1 MTARTI
7 CDMAAEALSEYAGHR
22 IFAPLAETAFKRHS
36 ADCGCHACK
45 TQGHV
50 KLSAVR
56 PAVGYPSYPDHSE
69 KAKFKKLL
77 DSVNSIGV
85 DFTENFMMTPV
96 SSVCA
101 VWIPNPHAK
110 YFSAEIGR
118 DQLEAYAR
126 RKGSTP
132 DSILKYLSVK
142 PA

>member
-1 MTARTI
+1 
-7 CDMAAEALSEYAGHR
+7 
-22 IFAPLAETAFKRHS
+22 
-36 ADCGCHACK
+36 
-45 TQGHV
+45 
-50 KLSAVR
+50 
-56 PAVGYPSYPDHSE
+56 
-69 KAKFKKLL
+69 
-77 DSVNSIGV
+77 
-85 DFTENFMMTPV
+85 MTPV